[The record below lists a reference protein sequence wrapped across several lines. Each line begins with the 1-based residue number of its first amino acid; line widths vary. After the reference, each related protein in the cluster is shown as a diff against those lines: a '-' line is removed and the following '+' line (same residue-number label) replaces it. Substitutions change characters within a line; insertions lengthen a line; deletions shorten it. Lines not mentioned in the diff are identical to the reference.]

1 MKNLK
6 QLTLNLC
13 LKDAASFTNFFV
25 GDNEQLVKILGDLH
39 ADNASPFIYFWGN
52 EGSGKSHLLSALCQ
66 QFSENSLAASYLP
79 FEDVKQFSPQI
90 LDDLEVLDLLC
101 IDDLN
106 LIAGNLEWEEKVF
119 HCFNKILAH
128 GKRVVITANVAPQ
141 ILQLILP
148 DLKSR
153 MMSGLIFEIKPLNDE
168 EKIASLKLRAKLRG
182 LELNDAVAHFLLS
195 HYERNPKN
203 LFAVLEKLDKAA
215 LVAQRRLTIP
225 FVKDILACPERSE
238 GSP

>member
-13 LKDAASFTNFFV
+13 LKDAASFANFFV
-25 GDNEQLVKILGDLH
+25 GDNAQLIKVLSDLYIG
-39 ADNASPFIYFWGN
+39 NSSPFVYFWGK

-66 QFSENSLAASYLP
+66 LFGEHGLAASYLP

-90 LDDLEVLDLLC
+90 LDDLEALDLLC
-101 IDDLN
+101 IDDLH
-106 LIAGNLEWEEKVF
+106 LIAGNLDWEEKIF
-119 HCFNKILAH
+119 YCFNEMLAH
-128 GKRVVITANVAPQ
+128 GKQVVITADVAPQ
-141 ILQLILP
+141 ILQLQIS

-153 MMSGLIFEIKPLNDE
+153 MMSGLIFEVQPLDDLG
-168 EKIASLKLRAKLRG
+168 KIASLKLRAKLRG
-182 LELNDAVAHFLLS
+182 LELNDVVAQFLLN

-215 LVAQRRLTIP
+215 LVAQRKLTIP
-225 FVKDILACPERSE
+225 FVKDILNRDV
-238 GSP
+238 